1 MMPGYPEG
9 LEAHQAMEEGG
20 NTMEQH
26 IIHKPPI
33 SVTDLALLRKGGA
46 QVLVDTSFEI
56 NEVDLAH
63 EVHPFKAF
71 LFFSRFSGTVEGEA
85 YAFRKCYSR
94 GCTHNLC
101 PHVSQAVMI
110 ANRYLQ
116 RDYRALEEA
125 GIEVEKKLFTL
136 ESMLAKFEEK
146 RDEFVSTLILEDY
159 IHIAKGGDDISI
171 DVSLEYLPA
180 VENFANYRE
189 KRVFFAANFNVNH
202 LGENHICQRCL
213 ACYAMDKE
221 REERQAAM
229 ELANRRA
236 ASIYA
241 EFDKATIKYN
251 QVFFE

>member
-1 MMPGYPEG
+1 MVHP
-9 LEAHQAMEEGG
+9 
-20 NTMEQH
+20 

-33 SVTDLALLRKGGA
+33 SVADLALLRKERGA
-46 QVLVDTSFEI
+46 RVTVDNSFEI
-56 NEVDLAH
+56 NEVELAH
-63 EVHPFKAF
+63 EAHPFKAF
-71 LFFSRFSGTVEGEA
+71 LFFSRFSGTVDGEE

-116 RDYRALEEA
+116 KDYKALEEA
-125 GIEVEKKLFTL
+125 GVEVEKKLFTL
-136 ESMLAKFEEK
+136 ESMLAKFEQK

-159 IHIAKGGDDISI
+159 INIAKGGEDISV

-180 VENFANYRE
+180 VENFANYKE
-189 KRVFFAANFNVNH
+189 KRVFYTANFNVKH
-202 LGENHICQRCL
+202 LGETHICQRCL
-213 ACYAMDKE
+213 ACYAME
-221 REERQAAM
+221 RETEERGTAK

-241 EFDKATIKYN
+241 AFDEAGIAYN
-251 QVFFE
+251 KVFFE